1 MKQPHAR
8 VLIVIALIAWATAAS
23 ALPTPNRGTQL
34 FFLFEGYATVVAMDA
49 PTRPVIQT
57 WHRYYPTYDFTFA
70 TQRRTASGSI
80 VTFTRYVMKDDYY
93 PREEHVEL
101 TFPYAAQPRYQF
113 FDSGYVVGFYRHSV
127 EDINPREFWPAQ
139 TSNQTLQPTAGRSD
153 K

>member
-1 MKQPHAR
+1 MKQPHAPF
-8 VLIVIALIAWATAAS
+8 LIIIALIAWATAAS
-23 ALPTPNRGTQL
+23 ALPTPNRGSQL
-34 FFLFEGYATVVAMDA
+34 FFLFEGYATVVAMDT
-49 PTRPVIQT
+49 PSRPVIET
-57 WHRYYPTYDFTFA
+57 WHRDYPTYDFIFA

-80 VTFTRYVMKDDYY
+80 VSFTRYVMKDDYY

-101 TFPYAAQPRYQF
+101 TFPYMEQPRYQF

-127 EDINPREFWPAQ
+127 DDINPREFWPAQ

>member
-1 MKQPHAR
+1 MKQPHAPL
-8 VLIVIALIAWATAAS
+8 LIIIALIAWATAAS
-23 ALPTPNRGTQL
+23 ALLTPNRGTQL
-34 FFLFEGYATVVAMDA
+34 FFLFEGYATVVAMDT
-49 PTRPVIQT
+49 PSRPVIET
-57 WHRYYPTYDFTFA
+57 WHRDYPTYDFIFA

-80 VTFTRYVMKDDYY
+80 VSFTRYVMKDDYY

-101 TFPYAAQPRYQF
+101 TFPYTEQPRYQF

-127 EDINPREFWPAQ
+127 DDINPREFWPAQ

>member
-1 MKQPHAR
+1 MKQPHAPF
-8 VLIVIALIAWATAAS
+8 LIIIALIAWATAAS

-34 FFLFEGYATVVAMDA
+34 FFLFEGYATVVAMDT
-49 PTRPVIQT
+49 PSRPVIET
-57 WHRYYPTYDFTFA
+57 WHRDYPTYDFIFA

-80 VTFTRYVMKDDYY
+80 VSFTRYVMKDDYY

-101 TFPYAAQPRYQF
+101 TFPYMEQPRYQF

-127 EDINPREFWPAQ
+127 DDINPREFWPAQ

>member
-1 MKQPHAR
+1 MKQPHAPF
-8 VLIVIALIAWATAAS
+8 LIIIALIAGATAAS

-34 FFLFEGYATVVAMDA
+34 FFLFEGYATVVAMDT
-49 PTRPVIQT
+49 PSRPVIET
-57 WHRYYPTYDFTFA
+57 WHRDYPTYDFIFA

-80 VTFTRYVMKDDYY
+80 VSFTRYVMKDDYD

-101 TFPYAAQPRYQF
+101 TFPYTEQPRYQF

-127 EDINPREFWPAQ
+127 DDINPREFWPAQ

>member
-1 MKQPHAR
+1 MKQPHAPF
-8 VLIVIALIAWATAAS
+8 LIIIALIAWATAAS

-34 FFLFEGYATVVAMDA
+34 FFLFEGYATVVAMDT
-49 PTRPVIQT
+49 PSRPVIET
-57 WHRYYPTYDFTFA
+57 WHRDYPTYDFIFA
-70 TQRRTASGSI
+70 TQRRTASGS
-80 VTFTRYVMKDDYY
+80 VVSFTRYVMKDDYY

-101 TFPYAAQPRYQF
+101 TFPYTEQPRYQF

-127 EDINPREFWPAQ
+127 DDINPREFWPAQ

>member
-1 MKQPHAR
+1 MKPPHAPF
-8 VLIVIALIAWATAAS
+8 LIIIALIAWATAAS

-34 FFLFEGYATVVAMDA
+34 FFLFEGYATVVAMDT
-49 PTRPVIQT
+49 PSRPVIET
-57 WHRYYPTYDFTFA
+57 WHRDHPTYDFIFA

-80 VTFTRYVMKDDYY
+80 VSFTRYVMKDDYY

-101 TFPYAAQPRYQF
+101 TFPYTEQTRYQF

-127 EDINPREFWPAQ
+127 DDINPREFWPAQ
-139 TSNQTLQPTAGRSD
+139 TSNHTLQPTAGRSD

>member
-1 MKQPHAR
+1 MKQPHAPF
-8 VLIVIALIAWATAAS
+8 LIIIALIAWATAAS

-34 FFLFEGYATVVAMDA
+34 FFLFEGYATVVAMDT
-49 PTRPVIQT
+49 PSRPVIET
-57 WHRYYPTYDFTFA
+57 WHRDYPTYDFIFA

-80 VTFTRYVMKDDYY
+80 VSFTRYVMKDDYY

-101 TFPYAAQPRYQF
+101 TFPYTEQPRYQF
-113 FDSGYVVGFYRHSV
+113 FDSGYIVGFYRHSV
-127 EDINPREFWPAQ
+127 DDINPREFWPAQ

>member
-1 MKQPHAR
+1 MKQPHAPL
-8 VLIVIALIAWATAAS
+8 LIIIALIAWATAAS

-34 FFLFEGYATVVAMDA
+34 FFLFEGYATLVAMDT
-49 PTRPVIQT
+49 PSRPVIET
-57 WHRYYPTYDFTFA
+57 WHRDYPTYDFIFA

-80 VTFTRYVMKDDYY
+80 VSFTRYVMKDDYY

-101 TFPYAAQPRYQF
+101 TFPYTEQPRYQF

-127 EDINPREFWPAQ
+127 DDINPREFWPAQ

>member
-8 VLIVIALIAWATAAS
+8 VFIIVALIAWATAAF

-49 PTRPVIQT
+49 PSRPVIET
-57 WHRYYPTYDFTFA
+57 WHRDYPTYDFIFA
-70 TQRRTASGSI
+70 TLKHTESGSI
-80 VTFTRYVMKDDYY
+80 VSFTRYVMKDDYY

-101 TFPYAAQPRYQF
+101 TFPYTEQPRYQF

-127 EDINPREFWPAQ
+127 EDINPREFWPAT

>member
-1 MKQPHAR
+1 MKQPHAPF
-8 VLIVIALIAWATAAS
+8 LIIIALIAWATAAS

-34 FFLFEGYATVVAMDA
+34 FFLFEGYATVVAMDT
-49 PTRPVIQT
+49 PSRPVIET
-57 WHRYYPTYDFTFA
+57 WHRDYPTYDFIFA

-80 VTFTRYVMKDDYY
+80 VSFTRYVMKDDYY

-101 TFPYAAQPRYQF
+101 TFPYTEQPRYQF

-127 EDINPREFWPAQ
+127 DDINPREFWPAQ